1 MSKILIFDKYD
12 IEEVVV
18 KDPSLVK
25 YINLRPKY
33 FLHSHGFFNKKHLG
47 KKEMNV
53 VERLINNMM
62 RTEKYTGKK
71 LSAYKVVMKAFD
83 IINQRTKKNPIQ
95 VLIDAIQN
103 AAPREEV
110 TRLKMGGVAVPKSVD
125 VSPSRRLDVAL
136 RNIALGAMQC
146 SFRNPKPIEECL
158 AEEIIKASNYDM
170 SSFAI
175 SKKEEVERIAASAR

>member
-1 MSKILIFDKYD
+1 MDKILVFGKYD
-12 IEEVVV
+12 PDEVVV

-25 YINLRPKY
+25 YLNLKPRIV
-33 FLHSHGFFNKKHLG
+33 FHTHGIHGRRHLG
-47 KKEMNV
+47 KKEMNI

-71 LSAYKVVMKAFD
+71 LSAYRVVSKAFD
-83 IINQRTKKNPIQ
+83 IINDKTKKNPLQ
-95 VLIDAIQN
+95 VFVNALEN

-110 TRLKMGGVAVPKSVD
+110 TRLKMGGVAVPKAVD
-125 VSPSRRLDVAL
+125 VSASRRLDVAL
-136 RNIALGAMQC
+136 RNIALGATQC
-146 SFRNPKPIEECL
+146 SFRSTKPIYECL
-158 AEEIIKASNYDM
+158 AEEIIKAANYDL

>member
-1 MSKILIFDKYD
+1 MLMLFDKYD
-12 IEEVVV
+12 VNNIEVH
-18 KDPSLVK
+18 DLGLSK
-25 YINLRPKY
+25 YMNIKSALNLHTGGRFSSYYAGKIN
-33 FLHSHGFFNKKHLG
+33 
-47 KKEMNV
+47 MNV

-71 LSAYKVVMKAFD
+71 LSAYRVVMKSFE
-83 IINQRTKKNPIQ
+83 IINEKTKKNPLQ
-95 VLIDAIQN
+95 VLVNAIEN

-110 TRLKMGGVAVPKSVD
+110 TRLKMGGVAVPKAVD
-125 VSPSRRLDVAL
+125 VSASRRLDLAL

-146 SFRNPKPIEECL
+146 TFRSSKPIYECL
-158 AEEIIKASNYDM
+158 ADEIIKASNYDM

>member
-1 MSKILIFDKYD
+1 MEKILIFGKYD
-12 IEEVVV
+12 PDEVSI

-25 YINLRPKY
+25 YMNLKSR
-33 FLHSHGFFNKKHLG
+33 FVFHTHGFYGRKHFG
-47 KKEMNV
+47 KKEMNI
-53 VERLINNMM
+53 VERLINNLM

-71 LSAYKVVMKAFD
+71 LSAYRVVMKAFE
-83 IINQRTKKNPIQ
+83 IINERTKKNPLQ
-95 VLIDAIQN
+95 VLVNALEN

-110 TRLKMGGVAVPKSVD
+110 TRLKMGGVAVPKAVD
-125 VSPSRRLDVAL
+125 VSASRRLDVAI

-146 SFRNPKPIEECL
+146 SFKNTKPIYECL
-158 AEEIIKASNYDM
+158 ADEIVKASNYDM